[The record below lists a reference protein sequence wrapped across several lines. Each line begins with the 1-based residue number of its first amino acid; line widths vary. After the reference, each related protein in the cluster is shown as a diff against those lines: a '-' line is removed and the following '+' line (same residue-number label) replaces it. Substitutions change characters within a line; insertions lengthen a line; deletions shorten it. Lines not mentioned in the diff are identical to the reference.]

1 MNMDNHKVIVTFKE
15 PWDRTSAPVKRKDW
29 QHTDITMVF
38 DHVNLVDIDVTGWL
52 VVRFVEPGDGM
63 EYTYLIPPTSI
74 SYVEGTRPAPIPGE
88 ADYDTKE
95 PL

>member
-52 VVRFVEPGDGM
+52 VVRRRNTPRTDPWRGG
-63 EYTYLIPPTSI
+63 L
-74 SYVEGTRPAPIPGE
+74 
-88 ADYDTKE
+88 
-95 PL
+95 